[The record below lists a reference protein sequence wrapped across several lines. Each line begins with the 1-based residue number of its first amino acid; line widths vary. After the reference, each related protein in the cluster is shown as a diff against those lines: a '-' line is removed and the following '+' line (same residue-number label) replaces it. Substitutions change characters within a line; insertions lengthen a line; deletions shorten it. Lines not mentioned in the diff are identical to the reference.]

1 MCSNRESPGERED
14 QWPDLLVDRR
24 PIQERRGQVESLGE
38 RDLNLNQPLWPG
50 GRQGVQCGGEEQPC
64 CCCCTCC

>member
-24 PIQERRGQVESLGE
+24 PIQERRGQVDGLG
-38 RDLNLNQPLWPG
+38 G
-50 GRQGVQCGGEEQPC
+50 
-64 CCCCTCC
+64 